1 MGVFSQLKQI
11 KDLKK
16 QAKGMQDQLKDIEET
31 VEAGWSD
38 KVAVTMNGNQEITKV
53 KIDEGLLDPKHQE
66 KVQDLII
73 EAINKANKKIKK
85 IMAEQMMKQEGGMMG
100 MLNKLKD
107 VEQNSK

>member
-16 QAKGMQDQLKDIEET
+16 QAKEMQDQLKDIEET
-31 VEAGWSD
+31 IDVGWSD
-38 KVAVTMNGNQEITKV
+38 KVTITMDGNQEITKV
-53 KIDEGLLDPKHQE
+53 KVDKGLLDPKNQE
-66 KVQDLII
+66 KLQDLIL
-73 EAINKANKKIKK
+73 EAVNKVNKKIKK

-107 VEQNSK
+107 VDQNSK

>member
-16 QAKGMQDQLKDIEET
+16 QAKDMQDQLKDIEET
-31 VEAGWSD
+31 VDAGWSD

-53 KIDEGLLDPKHQE
+53 NIQEGLLDPKNKE
-66 KVQDLII
+66 KLQDLII
-73 EAINKANKKIKK
+73 EAINKANKKVKK

-107 VEQNSK
+107 VDQNSK